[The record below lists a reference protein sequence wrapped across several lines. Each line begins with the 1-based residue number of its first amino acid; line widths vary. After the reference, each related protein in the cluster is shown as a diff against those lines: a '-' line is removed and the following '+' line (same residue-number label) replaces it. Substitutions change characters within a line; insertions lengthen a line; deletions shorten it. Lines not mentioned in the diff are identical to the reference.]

1 MVLLMTEEEKEAKKK
16 EEDKAKRLEAFRK
29 DVEELYKSSDAIFKC
44 FEGIYSDYLRGRDV
58 RGDLKGFADV
68 KSAASRLI
76 SFILRIDKE
85 EVEKKIEEA
94 GITKEKS
101 DKIFEFLE
109 RYSDLAV
116 EIKLAALEEE
126 LGFINPV
133 TNIAPEFTFN
143 KERGISVIELK
154 AFSGRKEIL
163 YLKNSS
169 VLVYRFAKILQTA
182 VKDCLSEMKD
192 KDIAPF
198 EIEGIKEGTRDVQK
212 DAKEI
217 WDMIEGIE
225 KKGKEK

>member
-1 MVLLMTEEEKEAKKK
+1 M
-16 EEDKAKRLEAFRK
+16 
-29 DVEELYKSSDAIFKC
+29 
-44 FEGIYSDYLRGRDV
+44 
-58 RGDLKGFADV
+58 
-68 KSAASRLI
+68 
-76 SFILRIDKE
+76 
-85 EVEKKIEEA
+85 
-94 GITKEKS
+94 
-101 DKIFEFLE
+101 E

-143 KERGISVIELK
+143 EERGISAIELK

-217 WDMIEGIE
+217 LDMIEGIE

>member
-1 MVLLMTEEEKEAKKK
+1 MVNIVLQLC
-16 EEDKAKRLEAFRK
+16 
-29 DVEELYKSSDAIFKC
+29 IFGFKL
-44 FEGIYSDYLRGRDV
+44 FSQIADSQMFVDTSDYLYS
-58 RGDLKGFADV
+58 LEGFANV
-68 KSAASRLI
+68 KSRASRLI
-76 SFILRIDKE
+76 SFILRREKE
-85 EVEKKIEEA
+85 ENEKTIEEA

-143 KERGISVIELK
+143 EEHGISAIELK

-182 VKDCLSEMKD
+182 VKDCLSKMQE
-192 KDIAPF
+192 KDIATSELETIKDAANALQKDTQEILEMIE
-198 EIEGIKEGTRDVQK
+198 EIEKRG
-212 DAKEI
+212 
-217 WDMIEGIE
+217 
-225 KKGKEK
+225 KKK